1 MKKLITISVI
11 ALMSLALSQTA
22 DAGRF
27 GVKAGVNVS
36 SLDFGSGLPGALGYS
51 AGITWQW
58 NLPLGF
64 AIQPDLLYHV
74 KATRLSEISKET
86 FGLGYVELPV
96 NVQWGLRFADK
107 NVRLFAQA
115 SPFIGYA
122 VAQTG
127 DVEPLRTGNELID
140 GALSSSGLDKW
151 TNINRFSYGAGL
163 GIGIQLWAL
172 QVTAQYNWNLGKLA
186 DISNTSLSDF
196 NDANFGGYTISV
208 ALMFGGKKNK
218 DKK

>member
-1 MKKLITISVI
+1 MKKII
-11 ALMSLALSQTA
+11 AMCAVAVVSMALAYTA

-27 GVKAGVNVS
+27 GIKAGANLTSMNFDAGVPPV
-36 SLDFGSGLPGALGYS
+36 LGYS

-74 KATRLSEISKET
+74 KASRLSDINSDT
-86 FGLGYVELPV
+86 FGLGYLELPV
-96 NVQWGLRFADK
+96 NLQWGLRFAQR

-122 VAQTG
+122 INQSGSLESAG
-127 DVEPLRTGNELID
+127 TGNH
-140 GALSSSGLDKW
+140 STSGIADW

-163 GIGIQLWAL
+163 GFGVQLWAL
-172 QVTAQYNWNLGKLA
+172 QVTAQYTWNFGQLSN
-186 DISNTSLSDF
+186 ITNTSISDF
-196 NDANFGGYTISV
+196 NEKNFGGYMVSV
-208 ALMFGGKKNK
+208 ALMFGKKK
-218 DKK
+218 DKKD